1 MIAEIMATG
10 EEIRSGAL
18 IDSNSAYIAE
28 KLGEVG
34 AVVAR
39 HTCVGDDLGLLISTF
54 KEIGTRADIA
64 VITGGLGPTSDD
76 LSAEAAAA
84 AAGVSLVL
92 NQSARRSLENF
103 FKARKRVIN
112 PASRKQALLPQGAQC
127 IANPIGTAPGFR
139 LEIGKCLFFFLPGVP
154 GEMRR
159 MLSDTVLPQLGQILG
174 AKRNFFRVKTL
185 STFGLTESKT
195 FERLADLENTFPE
208 ICLGLRVKF
217 PEIQV
222 KLYANG
228 SHEQQLNANLESAA
242 RWVIEKMGNNVFS
255 LQGDSMEKTTGQLLK
270 STHATVAVAESCTGG
285 LISHMLT
292 NISGSSEYFVFC
304 GITYSNQAKIDIL
317 NVSAETIQTHGAVH
331 EKTAQEMALGVQRIS
346 GATYGLATSGIAGP
360 TGGTEDKPVGT
371 VCIGLATPHDCAG
384 YRFHFW
390 FGDRMLNKQVFA
402 VAALEVLRRELLGLD
417 PPSF

>member
-1 MIAEIMATG
+1 
-10 EEIRSGAL
+10 
-18 IDSNSAYIAE
+18 
-28 KLGEVG
+28 
-34 AVVAR
+34 
-39 HTCVGDDLGLLISTF
+39 VGDDLGLLISTF
-54 KEIGTRADIA
+54 KEIGNRADIA
-64 VITGGLGPTSDD
+64 VVTGGLGPTSDD
-76 LSAEAAAA
+76 LTAQAAAE

-92 NQSARRSLENF
+92 NPSARQSLENF

-112 PASRKQALLPQGAQC
+112 PASRKQAMQPQGAQC

-242 RWVIEKMGNNVFS
+242 RWVIEKMGNKVFS
-255 LQGDSMEKTTGQLLK
+255 LQGDSMEKTTGQLLRSK
-270 STHATVAVAESCTGG
+270 HATVAVAESCTGG

-317 NVSAETIQTHGAVH
+317 KVSAETIQTHGAVH

-371 VCIGLATPHDCAG
+371 VCIGLASPHDCAG

>member
-28 KLGEVG
+28 KLEEVG
-34 AVVAR
+34 AAVAR

-54 KEIGTRADIA
+54 KEIGSRADIA
-64 VITGGLGPTSDD
+64 VVTGGLGPTSDD
-76 LSAEAAAA
+76 LTAQAAAE

-92 NQSARRSLENF
+92 NQSARQSLEKF
-103 FKARKRVIN
+103 FKARKRAIN
-112 PASRKQALLPQGAQC
+112 PASQKQALLPQGAQC
-127 IANPIGTAPGFR
+127 IANRIGTAPGFR

-208 ICLGLRVKF
+208 INLGLRVKF

-228 SHEQQLNANLESAA
+228 SHEQQLNDNLESAA
-242 RWVIEKMGNNVFS
+242 RWVIEKMGNKVFS
-255 LQGDSMEKTTGQLLK
+255 LQGDSMEKTTGQLLRSK
-270 STHATVAVAESCTGG
+270 HATVAVAESCTGG

-331 EKTAQEMALGVQRIS
+331 EKTAKEMALGVQRIS

-417 PPSF
+417 PPRF